1 MPAKSK
7 KTEKVAAEAVRKRK
21 PGNIDDVR
29 GAEGSRDIPIIGIG
43 ASAGGLEALETF
55 FSNVPAD
62 SGMVFVVLQHFAPG
76 HKSMMDNLL
85 AKHTDMKIV
94 TISEGMRIQPNT
106 IYLPPSGHNVDIV
119 ENRFH
124 LSEAADVRAE
134 NLPIDHFFRS
144 LAESRAEKAICIV
157 LSGTGSDGT
166 QGLKAIKAA
175 GGMAMAQ
182 DEAQAKYTG
191 MPKSAIDT
199 GLIDFV
205 LPVEKM
211 AENIAK
217 YIHHPFISQARVVPT
232 TGLQDSLKRVF
243 TLIKSRTGHDFSEYK
258 QTTIR
263 RRIERRMAV
272 NAIENLSDYVGHIE
286 RNPDELQSLFGDLLI
301 GVTRFFRDPEA
312 FESLAHKALGEV
324 ISGKRNESELRVWV
338 VGCSTGEEAY
348 SLAILLTELIEKSR
362 KHINLQIFAS
372 DIDPRAIE
380 FARKG
385 IYPVGISEDVSLKRL
400 DRFFTSVDGMYRIRK
415 PIRDCVLFALQD
427 ITKDP
432 PFSRIDLISCR
443 NLLIYMEKD
452 LQKKVFP
459 TFHYSLIDK
468 GILFLGTSETVGDFA
483 GDFKSIDSRYKI
495 YQKAGTMSALA
506 DQLRI
511 RDHLPQIQPAP
522 RTAKAE
528 EPVRALGARLLID
541 QYTPPS
547 VLVNER
553 FEVRQFYGDVDRFLS
568 LSSGEASLNVLQIA
582 RTGLR
587 PKLTAALAQSL
598 RDNTIVTTQGVRVKS
613 AGEILTFDLVVQP
626 LLEPGQAQRLI
637 LVVFREKER
646 LRKAAAVNMKEKSF
660 VKEERAGETEVLAQ
674 ELKAT
679 KEYLQTTIEELQ
691 TTNEELRSTNEEMQS
706 ANEELES
713 SREELQSTNEEL
725 VTVNSELQ
733 NKVEEL
739 TQTSNDLNNLLSS
752 TDIATLFLD
761 TELRIK
767 RFTPTAVKIFRL
779 QEGDIG
785 RPIRDITS
793 EIVSFNIYQAATD
806 VLDTLVRKDVEVAAE
821 GEKWFAVRILPY
833 RTIDYTIQ
841 GVVLTFSEITELKN
855 TLQKYKSVES
865 LAEGIVDSIRIPFV
879 VLDTD
884 QKVYAA
890 NDPFYEFFKVHPE
903 ETIGRWIYDLGSG
916 QWNIPVLR
924 QALSEIIEKN
934 SNLDNFIVEYDFP
947 QIGYKKMILSG
958 RRIEKSRFVYLS
970 IIDATK
976 Q

>member
-7 KTEKVAAEAVRKRK
+7 KTEKVAAIK
-21 PGNIDDVR
+21 
-29 GAEGSRDIPIIGIG
+29 DIPIIGVG
-43 ASAGGLEALETF
+43 ASAGGLEALENF
-55 FSNVPAD
+55 FSNVPED
-62 SGMVFVVLQHFAPG
+62 SGMAFVVLQHFAPG
-76 HKSMMDNLL
+76 HKSMMDTLL
-85 AKHTDMKIV
+85 AKYTGIKIV
-94 TISEGMRIQPNT
+94 MISEKMRIQPDR
-106 IYLPPSGHNVDIV
+106 IYLSPSGHNVDIK
-119 ENRFH
+119 ENWFH
-124 LSEAADVRAE
+124 LSESEAIRAE

-144 LAESRAEKAICIV
+144 LAESRAEKAICII

-182 DEAQAKYTG
+182 DEAQAKYSG

-199 GLIDFV
+199 GLVDFV

-217 YIHHPFISQARVVPT
+217 YIHHPFISQARIVPPA
-232 TGLQDSLKRVF
+232 GLQDSLKRVF

-272 NAIENLSDYVGHIE
+272 NSIENLSDYVGHIE
-286 RNPDELQSLFGDLLI
+286 RNPEELQALFGDLLI

-312 FESLAHKALGEV
+312 FEALARKALG
-324 ISGKRNESELRVWV
+324 IILSGKKNESELRVWV

-348 SLAILLTELIEKSR
+348 SLAILLTEAIEKSR
-362 KHINLQIFAS
+362 KVINLQIFAS

-385 IYPVGISEDVSLKRL
+385 IYPAGISHDVSQKRL
-400 DRFFTSVDGMYRIRK
+400 DRFFTNADGVYRIK
-415 PIRDCVLFALQD
+415 KSIRDSVLFALQD
-427 ITKDP
+427 ISKDP
-432 PFSRIDLISCR
+432 PFSRIDLLSCR

-483 GDFKSIDSRYKI
+483 GDFKNIDTRYKI
-495 YQKAGTMSALA
+495 YQKTGTISATA
-506 DQLRI
+506 DQLHI
-511 RDHLPQIQPAP
+511 QDQLPQIQPAP
-522 RTAKAE
+522 RAAKTE
-528 EPVRALGARLLID
+528 EPLRALGVRLLIE

-547 VLVNER
+547 VLINER

-582 RTGLR
+582 RNGLR
-587 PKLTAALAQSL
+587 PKLTAVLAQAL
-598 RDNTIVTTQGVRVKS
+598 RDNTIVTTQGVRVRS
-613 AGEILTFDLVVQP
+613 ADEILTLDLIVQP
-626 LLEPGQAQRLI
+626 LIEPGQAQRLM
-637 LVVFREKER
+637 LVVFKEKER
-646 LRKAAAVNMKEKSF
+646 LRKPVAAKKKERSLAG
-660 VKEERAGETEVLAQ
+660 ERAGETEALAQ

-706 ANEELES
+706 SNEELES

-733 NKVEEL
+733 SKVEEL

-806 VLDTLVRKDVEVAAE
+806 VLDTLVRKDIEVVTE
-821 GEKWFAVRILPY
+821 GEKWFSVRILPY
-833 RTIDYTIQ
+833 RTVDFTIE

-855 TLQKYKSVES
+855 ALQKYKSVES
-865 LAEGIVDSIRIPFV
+865 LAEGIVNSVRTPFI

-884 QKVYAA
+884 LNVHTA
-890 NDPFYEFFKVHPE
+890 NDPFYGFFKVRPE
-903 ETIGRWIYDLGSG
+903 ETIGKLIYDLGSG
-916 QWNIPVLR
+916 QWNIPALR
-924 QALSEIIEKN
+924 KALEEIIEKN
-934 SNLDNFIVEYDFP
+934 TRIDNFIVEHDFP
-947 QIGYKKMILSG
+947 QIGHRKMILNG
-958 RRIEKSRFVYLS
+958 RRIEKSGYVYLS
-970 IIDATK
+970 IINAEDQRK
-976 Q
+976 